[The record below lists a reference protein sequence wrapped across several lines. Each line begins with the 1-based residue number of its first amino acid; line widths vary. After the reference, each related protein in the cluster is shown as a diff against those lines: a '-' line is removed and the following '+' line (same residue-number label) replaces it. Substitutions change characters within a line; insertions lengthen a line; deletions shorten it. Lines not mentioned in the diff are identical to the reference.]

1 MQKRSCALSPLL
13 IVKKGHGMNR
23 VIGARATMVSLQRGI
38 LIIWLM
44 ALILVLSACGGQ
56 AAQSSVRPQPDFPQ
70 EGLFIDPDIVKR
82 EMDRQADFLIV
93 DVRPEP
99 NYQKGHILGAIN
111 VPFYDMETRYKELP
125 KDKWMV
131 FY

>member
-1 MQKRSCALSPLL
+1 
-13 IVKKGHGMNR
+13 
-23 VIGARATMVSLQRGI
+23 MVSLRREI
-38 LIIWLM
+38 LTIWLM

-82 EMDRQADFLIV
+82 ELDRQADFLIV

-99 NYQKGHILGAIN
+99 NYRKDHVIGAIN
-111 VPFYDMETRYKELP
+111 IPFFEMEQRYTELP
-125 KDKWMV
+125 KDKWIV
-131 FY
+131 LY